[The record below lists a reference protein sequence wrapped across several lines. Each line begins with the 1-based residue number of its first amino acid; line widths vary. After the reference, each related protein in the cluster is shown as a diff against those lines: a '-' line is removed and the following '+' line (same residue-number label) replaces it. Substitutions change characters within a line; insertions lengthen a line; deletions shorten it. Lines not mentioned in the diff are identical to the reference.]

1 MKCKITNLVI
11 LRENGLRPATIY
23 DLKIIRGYLEK
34 GIEVYYESNNL
45 QVYDEFDNHTAD
57 LEKC

>member
-1 MKCKITNLVI
+1 MKCKITNLDI
-11 LRENGLRPATIY
+11 LRQNGLRPATIY
-23 DLKIIRGYLEK
+23 DYKIIRGYLK
-34 GIEVYYESNNL
+34 DDIEVYYESNNL